1 MQGAWE
7 GDSMTDT
14 DTTQTEAVKH
24 YDIVV
29 NGQKKEIKTDQINF
43 NEVVELAG
51 DLPPGDPNAIQ
62 MYDVTYR
69 KAVAPRPEGT
79 MTEGDVV
86 TVKDGTIFNVI
97 PTTKS

>member
-1 MQGAWE
+1 
-7 GDSMTDT
+7 MTST
-14 DTTQTEAVKH
+14 ETTSPGEVKH
-24 YDIVV
+24 YDIIV
-29 NGQKKEIKTDQINF
+29 NGQKKRIRTDKINF

-51 DLPPGDPNAIQ
+51 ALPPGDPNAIQ

-86 TVKDGTIFNVI
+86 TVKDGTIFHVVA
-97 PTTKS
+97 TTKS